1 MSGAEKFLI
10 DTSAHVR
17 IVRPEM
23 DELWAEVIDQ
33 GRIGLCEPTEA
44 ELLYSAQSKRH
55 YTEFK
60 AALADMYVWRPVPDG
75 AWRRL
80 LEIQHCLA
88 DAGQHRS
95 AGIADLLVAVTAMHH
110 GLTVLHY
117 DRDFETIAKYTDLR
131 ARWLADPGSLA

>member
-1 MSGAEKFLI
+1 MSGAEQFLI

-17 IVRPEM
+17 IVRPEL
-23 DELWAEVIDQ
+23 DAIWGEVIDH

-44 ELLYSAQSKRH
+44 ELLYSARSKGH
-55 YTEFK
+55 YAELK
-60 AALADMYVWRPVPDG
+60 DALAGMYVWRPVPDA

-80 LEIQHCLA
+80 LALQRQLA

-95 AGIADLLVAVTAMHH
+95 ASIPDLLVAVTALHH

-117 DRDFETIAKYTDLR
+117 DRDFETIAEHTELR
-131 ARWLADPGSLA
+131 TRWLAEAGSLD